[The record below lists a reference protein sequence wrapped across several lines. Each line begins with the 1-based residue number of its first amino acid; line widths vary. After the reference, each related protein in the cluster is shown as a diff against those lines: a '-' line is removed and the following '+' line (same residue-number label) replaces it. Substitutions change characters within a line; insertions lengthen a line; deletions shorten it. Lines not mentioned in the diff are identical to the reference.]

1 MLVAIWEITEGGR
14 EGVIRMFSEVMM
26 GWRGVWSRSTP
37 RGAPAEGPPLA
48 RARGSDRMH
57 RHSQG
62 PPPGA
67 EQGGK
72 ESQVS
77 DC

>member
-1 MLVAIWEITEGGR
+1 
-14 EGVIRMFSEVMM
+14 M

-48 RARGSDRMH
+48 RVRGSDRMH

-67 EQGGK
+67 EQGGT
-72 ESQVS
+72 ESEVS